1 MSWKPKLKRI
11 NMNTQTRYL
20 LFIGDE
26 TDPLRIKMARSAA
39 DWCPEKCV
47 GELSSQGCK
56 VSTGLPTL
64 TIPEAVNAGA
74 NSLVLGFANSGGML
88 EAKYF
93 PQILQALEAG
103 MDIVSGLHDRLADI
117 PAIAEAA
124 SRLGRKL
131 VEIRHSL
138 QKFKTGTGIKRA
150 GKRLLTVGTDCSSG
164 KMYTSLSIH
173 KAMGLHGIEST
184 FRATGQCGVLVAGSG
199 VAIDCVIADFISG
212 AVEHLAPENDPDH
225 WDIIEG
231 QGSLSHPA
239 FAGVSLGLLH
249 GAQPDAIV
257 VCHAL
262 GRQNMR
268 GLPHQSLPSIAAT
281 ISLNEQA
288 AKLTNPAAKVI
299 GVSINTSSISVEQAN
314 ILCEEMSTELGI
326 PCFDPL
332 RHGVESVL
340 GVFR

>member
-1 MSWKPKLKRI
+1 MVI
-11 NMNTQTRYL
+11 QTSYL

-47 GELSSQGCK
+47 GELSSPGCN
-56 VSTGLPTL
+56 VSTGLPSL
-64 TIPEAVNAGA
+64 TIQEAVNAGA
-74 NSLVLGFANSGGML
+74 KSLVLGFANSGGTL
-88 EAKYF
+88 ETKYF

-131 VEIRHSL
+131 VDIRHSQ
-138 QKFKTGTGIKRA
+138 QKYKTGTGLKRA

-173 KAMGLHGIEST
+173 KALKLKGIKST

-212 AVEHLAPENDPDH
+212 AVEHLAPENDVDH

-249 GAQPDAIV
+249 GAQADAIV

-262 GRQNMR
+262 DRQSMR
-268 GLPHQSLPSIAAT
+268 GLAHQPLPSIAET
-281 ISLNEQA
+281 IRINEQA
-288 AKLTNPAAKVI
+288 ARLTNPAAKVI
-299 GVSINTSSISVEQAN
+299 GISVNTSSISIEQAN
-314 ILCEEMSTELGI
+314 IWCEKMSNELAL
-326 PCFDPL
+326 PCIDPL
-332 RHGVESVL
+332 RHGVASLLVN
-340 GVFR
+340 FR